1 MLHRIVTSTVLAFAA
16 LMAYAQPAQAQQTV
30 NFTLGR
36 FVPFGFDSRG
46 PGDVFVANSD
56 VLIRN
61 SQFLAFDIDE
71 FAGASIGGEWLI
83 PLGNF
88 FEAGAGVSFSQQ
100 TVPSVYIDYVD
111 PDGTEID
118 QDLRLRT
125 IPMAFTF
132 RVLPLGQRA
141 AFQPYFGAGLG
152 VVNWRYSE
160 TGEFIDFNAG
170 DEIFEDSFVAT
181 GTSTGPVILGGL
193 RFAGRNASV
202 GGEIR
207 YQSAEGDLPSDFLGS
222 TLDLGGWTYNFTVGV
237 RF

>member
-1 MLHRIVTSTVLAFAA
+1 
-16 LMAYAQPAQAQQTV
+16 V

-36 FVPFGFDSRG
+36 FVPFGYDARVSEGGRG
-46 PGDVFVANSD
+46 FVSDDVLAANSE
-56 VLIRN
+56 
-61 SQFLAFDIDE
+61 FLAFDIDD
-71 FAGASIGGEWLI
+71 FAGASVGGEWLI

-88 FEAGAGVSFSQQ
+88 FEAGAGVSFSKQ

-118 QDLRLRT
+118 QDLKLRT
-125 IPMAFTF
+125 TPIAFTF

-152 VVNWRYSE
+152 IVNWRYTE
-160 TGEFIDFNAG
+160 IGEFVDFGAG
-170 DEIFEDSFVAT
+170 LEIFEDTFEAT

-193 RFAGRNASV
+193 RFAGRNATV

-207 YQSAEGDLPSDFLGS
+207 YQKAEGDLSNDFAGS
-222 TLDLGGWTYNFTVGV
+222 TIDLGGWTYNFTVGV